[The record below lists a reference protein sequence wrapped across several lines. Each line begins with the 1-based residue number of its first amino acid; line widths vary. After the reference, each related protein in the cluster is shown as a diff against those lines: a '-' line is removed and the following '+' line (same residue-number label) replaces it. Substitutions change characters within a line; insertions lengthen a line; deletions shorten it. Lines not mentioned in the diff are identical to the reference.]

1 MGKGGKGFRASL
13 LQWGGRMRFR
23 RCPICGVPSIIG
35 RLNAWMPN
43 GAVVNLGNRK
53 YRQIF
58 YEADLL
64 PEIRRRISD
73 GLGFPV
79 NRIFYEAERNSVREV
94 VDGLLDNPA
103 RRAFLH
109 VLPLKRGAVCFFHRL
124 ASLTGTAHSRTL
136 RYKPGRFGEAFIRNP
151 WDLDLMAAVVV
162 GAFEA
167 LEGRPYRA
175 FWKEKEDGYILRV
188 EATESKPEISERL
201 QVDYPPL
208 KEGDFRHHLC
218 PRCGVPLQ
226 LRNLE
231 WIEEEGLIIDR
242 RRNIRMI
249 NWEAHSVRLVIR
261 ELVRE
266 LGEEVAPII
275 VDAERERT
283 LRMLKDLGLVGL
295 AEEDR
300 GRLLQEMLSQLPVYG
315 YGLASEVE
323 YTSRGILRVWVDNP
337 YEELLMAGRLGA
349 FYQAVE
355 GRRARIDWMEAGPST
370 VSYILSP
377 EEGTEVSA

>member
-1 MGKGGKGFRASL
+1 
-13 LQWGGRMRFR
+13 MRFR
-23 RCPICGVPSIIG
+23 RCSICGVPRIVG

-43 GAVVNLGNRK
+43 GTVVNLGNRR

-58 YEADLL
+58 YEAELL
-64 PEIRRRISD
+64 PEIRRRISV

-94 VDGLLDNPA
+94 VEGLLENPT
-103 RRAFLH
+103 RKAFLRI
-109 VLPLKRGAVCFFHRL
+109 LPFRRGAVRFFHQL
-124 ASLTGTAHSRTL
+124 AALTGTAHSRTL
-136 RYKPGRFGEAFIRNP
+136 RYKPGRFGEALIRNP
-151 WDLDLMAAVVV
+151 WDLELMAAVVV

-167 LEGRPYRA
+167 LEKRPYRA
-175 FWKEKEDGYILRV
+175 FWKKVEDGYMIRV
-188 EATESKPEISERL
+188 EASDSRPEISERL
-201 QVDYPPL
+201 AVDYPPL

-231 WIEEEGLIIDR
+231 WVEEEGLIVDR
-242 RRNIRMI
+242 RREVRMI
-249 NWEAHSVRLVIR
+249 NWEAHSVRMVIR

-266 LGEEVAPII
+266 LGEEVVPII
-275 VDAERERT
+275 VDAERDRT
-283 LRMLKDLGLVGL
+283 LRMLRELGLADL
-295 AEEDR
+295 AEER
-300 GRLLQEMLSQLPVYG
+300 GRLLQDMLSQLPVYG

-323 YTSRGILRVWVDNP
+323 YTAGGILRVWVDNP

-349 FYQAVE
+349 FYEAVE
-355 GRRARIDWMEAGPST
+355 GRRARIDWSEAGPST

-377 EEGTEVSA
+377 EGAAAARDDAGALGHGG

>member
-1 MGKGGKGFRASL
+1 
-13 LQWGGRMRFR
+13 
-23 RCPICGVPSIIG
+23 
-35 RLNAWMPN
+35 MPN
-43 GAVVNLGNRK
+43 GAVVNLGNQR

-64 PEIRRRISD
+64 PEIRRRISE

-79 NRIFYEAERNSVREV
+79 NRIFYEAERNSVREGV
-94 VDGLLDNPA
+94 EGLLSNPT
-103 RRAFLH
+103 RMVFLRI
-109 VLPLKRGAVCFFHRL
+109 LPLKRGAVRFFHQL
-124 ASLTGTAHSRTL
+124 AALTGTAHSRTL
-136 RYKPGRFGEAFIRNP
+136 RYKPGRFGEALIRNP

-167 LEGRPYRA
+167 LERRPFRA
-175 FWKEKEDGYILRV
+175 FWKKEEEGYILRV
-188 EATESKPEISERL
+188 EAADSRPEISDRL
-201 QVDYPPL
+201 RVDYPLL
-208 KEGDFRHHLC
+208 KEGDFRPHLC

-226 LRNLE
+226 FRYLE
-231 WIEEEGLIIDR
+231 WIEDEGLIVDR

-266 LGEEVAPII
+266 LGEEVVPII
-275 VDAERERT
+275 VDAERDRT
-283 LRMLKDLGLVGL
+283 LRMLQDLGLVGL
-295 AEEDR
+295 AGEER

-323 YTSRGILRVWVDNP
+323 YTAGGVLRVWVDNP
-337 YEELLMAGRLGA
+337 YEERLMAGRLGA
-349 FYQAVE
+349 FYEAVE
-355 GRRARIDWMEAGPST
+355 GRRARIDWTEDGPST

-377 EEGTEVSA
+377 ENGTGTST

>member
-1 MGKGGKGFRASL
+1 
-13 LQWGGRMRFR
+13 MRFR
-23 RCPICGVPSIIG
+23 RCSICGVPRIIG

-43 GAVVNLGNRK
+43 GTVVNLSNRR

-64 PEIRRRISD
+64 PEIRRRISE

-94 VDGLLDNPA
+94 VEGLLNNPA
-103 RRAFLH
+103 RMVFLR
-109 VLPLKRGAVCFFHRL
+109 VLPLKRGAVHFFHQL
-124 ASLTGTAHSRTL
+124 AALTGTAHSRTL
-136 RYKPGRFGEAFIRNP
+136 RYRPGRFGEAYIRNP

-167 LEGRPYRA
+167 LEKKPYRA
-175 FWKEKEDGYILRV
+175 FWKKEGEGYILRV
-188 EATESKPEISERL
+188 EATESKPEIADRL

-208 KEGDFRHHLC
+208 KDGHFRHHLC

-226 LRNLE
+226 LRHLE
-231 WIEEEGLIIDR
+231 WREGEGVIVDR
-242 RRNIRMI
+242 RRNTRMI
-249 NWEAHSVRLVIR
+249 NWEAHSVRMVIR

-266 LGEEVAPII
+266 LGEEVVPII
-275 VDAERERT
+275 VDAERDRT
-283 LRMLKDLGLVGL
+283 LRMLRDLGLLGL
-295 AEEDR
+295 PDEER

-323 YTSRGILRVWVDNP
+323 YTSGGILRVWVDNP

-349 FYQAVE
+349 FYEAVE
-355 GRRARIDWMEAGPST
+355 GRRARIDWSQAGPST

-377 EEGTEVSA
+377 EKPSAGGEGA